1 MESITMF
8 TGVIEKVTTLSD
20 HSLKISVATQEI
32 ISPEENAKI
41 FNLYNKLMWFAVSE
55 APVDPTSIELPD
67 IKLERGEKSPSERM
81 RGVLYI
87 LWEQSKNTLTFEQFY
102 REQMSRITDKLKEK
116 IND

>member
-1 MESITMF
+1 MEAITIF
-8 TGVIEKVTTLSD
+8 PGEISKITTMSD
-20 HSLKISVATQEI
+20 HSLRLSIDTQEI

-41 FNLYNKLMWFAVSE
+41 FGLYNKLMWFAVSE
-55 APVDPTSIELPD
+55 APVNPESIEIPD
-67 IKLERGEKSPSERM
+67 IKLDRGEKSPSERM